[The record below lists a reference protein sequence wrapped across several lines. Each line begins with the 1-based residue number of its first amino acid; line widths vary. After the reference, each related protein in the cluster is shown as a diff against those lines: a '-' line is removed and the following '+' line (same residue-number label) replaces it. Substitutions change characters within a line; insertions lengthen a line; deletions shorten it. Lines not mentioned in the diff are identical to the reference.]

1 MQELIDRVKAILIS
15 PVDTW
20 PIIKSEAKSEK
31 EIYMDYVIYLA
42 AIPVIAQFLGQSL
55 FGWGMGFFRGISW
68 MIVYY
73 VLSITGV
80 FVTAKIVDALAPTFE
95 GKQNSL
101 NSLKLVAYSMTAI
114 WVIGMI
120 YLIPDL
126 SWLKILGILYSI
138 YLLYLGL
145 PYLME
150 CPAEKTLVYTVVIF
164 IVALI
169 VNLIIGA
176 IAVAIVG
183 ASMMAGRYGY

>member
-1 MQELIDRVKAILIS
+1 MQELLDRVKAILIS

-20 PIIKSEAKSEK
+20 PIIKRETKSEK

-42 AIPVIAQFLGQSL
+42 AIPVVAQFLGSL

-73 VLSITGV
+73 VLSIIGV
-80 FVTAKIVDALAPTFE
+80 FVTSKIVDALAPTFD

-101 NSLKLVAYSMTAI
+101 NSLKLVAYSMTAV
-114 WVIGMI
+114 WVIGVV
-120 YLIPDL
+120 YLIPGL
-126 SWLKILGILYSI
+126 SILGILGVYSI
-138 YLLYLGL
+138 YLGYLGL

-164 IVALI
+164 IVAFI
-169 VNLIIGA
+169 VNLIVGS

-183 ASMMAGRYGY
+183 VSMVAGGYGY